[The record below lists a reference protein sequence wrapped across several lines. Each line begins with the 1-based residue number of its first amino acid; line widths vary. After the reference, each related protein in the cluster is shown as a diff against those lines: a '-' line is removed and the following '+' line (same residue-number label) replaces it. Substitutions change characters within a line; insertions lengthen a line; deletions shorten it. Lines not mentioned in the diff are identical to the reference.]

1 MERSRTRVGVLGD
14 RLKGMKLVLMGL
26 RGSGKST
33 LGGRLASERGLRFID
48 LDERTP
54 GELGAR
60 TVAEAWAL
68 FGEPAFREAEVRAL
82 RAAIADDPGI
92 LALGGGTPTA
102 PGAAEIIR
110 GFKGHAGAAR
120 VVYLRASAA
129 VLSAR
134 LRASGMAGR
143 PSLTGADPIGEVAAV
158 LAARDPLYMSLA
170 DAVVDVGGKSEGEAL
185 ADLAVLLA
193 G

>member
-1 MERSRTRVGVLGD
+1 
-14 RLKGMKLVLMGL
+14 MKLVLMGL

-33 LGGRLASERGLRFID
+33 LGGRLALEHGLRFID

-54 GELGAR
+54 AVLGAR
-60 TVAEAWAL
+60 TVAEAWAR

-82 RAAIADDPGI
+82 KAAIAEDPGV

-110 GFKGHAGAAR
+110 GLKGQVGTVR

-129 VLSAR
+129 VLGAR

-158 LAARDPLYMSLA
+158 LAARDPLYVSLA
-170 DAVVDVGGKSEGEAL
+170 DVVVDVGGVSEQESL
-185 ADLAVLLA
+185 ADLAALLA
-193 G
+193 D